1 MKQLLLICMLLQ
13 AKEEND
19 VTNMSIEQF
28 LENIELFLSVIGAFL
43 SLVVAIIICAI
54 KFMKTIKSTQSLK
67 DVSDILDAVGPI
79 MEIAESFVNYT
90 GAEKKNFVLT
100 QVEQLASENGIT
112 INASIVSDKI
122 EELIQLSKKIN
133 YIEKKEE
140 KTNG

>member
-1 MKQLLLICMLLQ
+1 MLLQ
-13 AKEEND
+13 MKEEND

-112 INASIVSDKI
+112 IDASIVSDKI

-133 YIEKKEE
+133 YTETKEE

>member
-1 MKQLLLICMLLQ
+1 MLLQ
-13 AKEEND
+13 VKEEND

-67 DVSDILDAVGPI
+67 DVSDILEAVGPI

-112 INASIVSDKI
+112 IDASIVSDKI

-133 YIEKKEE
+133 YTETKEE

>member
-1 MKQLLLICMLLQ
+1 M
-13 AKEEND
+13 
-19 VTNMSIEQF
+19 
-28 LENIELFLSVIGAFL
+28 
-43 SLVVAIIICAI
+43 VVAIIICAI

-122 EELIQLSKKIN
+122 EEHIQLSKKIN